1 MLCLSCGQSI
11 GEWMR
16 VVVPLMT
23 RLVLSSSRV
32 LLWYT
37 GPDPAYIKTLSRK
50 LDDEEVG
57 VRGCL
62 LPGSPVKCVWALRA
76 QSIDAWET
84 IGWSISRSIIL
95 IRIFSCSERW
105 IQNVGCT
112 PMMHISVSTTS
123 KRLDW
128 GHARSLESLPC
139 SRNQFNKIWALRHDT
154 LRCQM

>member
-50 LDDEEVG
+50 PDDEEVG

-105 IQNVGCT
+105 IQSVCCT
-112 PMMHISVSTTS
+112 PMMHIPVSTTF
-123 KRLDW
+123 KRCSVRL
-128 GHARSLESLPC
+128 RPC
-139 SRNQFNKIWALRHDT
+139 KIIRVIA
-154 LRCQM
+154 MFKKPV